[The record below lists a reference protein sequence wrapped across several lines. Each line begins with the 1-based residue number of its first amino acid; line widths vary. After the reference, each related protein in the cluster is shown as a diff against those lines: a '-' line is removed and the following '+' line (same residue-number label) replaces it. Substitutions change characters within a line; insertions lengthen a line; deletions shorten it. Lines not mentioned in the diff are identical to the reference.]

1 MPRRI
6 CDRWPSRKVRFQI
19 EPVQRSVLLKHE
31 LLQSPPE
38 KSFLVHG
45 GEVAKWRHCRRLQ
58 LQTLRSLPCRGRRS
72 NRCRG
77 VNRAE
82 EGLRAEKAILVSRPS
97 SSLEIIE
104 FWRAMPLGKPP
115 FIHPEDL
122 PAIRQN
128 LLDKLAMELREDLVH
143 LS

>member
-1 MPRRI
+1 MALREV
-6 CDRWPSRKVRFQI
+6 CLKI

-45 GEVAKWRHCRRLQ
+45 GEVAKWRHCGVCNCKR
-58 LQTLRSLPCRGRRS
+58 TKLPS
-72 NRCRG
+72 G
-77 VNRAE
+77 VAAATVSEHQRAE
-82 EGLRAEKAILVSRPS
+82 AGLRCGEGDLVSRPS
-97 SSLEIIE
+97 SLLEIIE

-122 PAIRQN
+122 PAMQHHAAE
-128 LLDKLAMELREDLVH
+128 LLAETCGELQPIPRE
-143 LS
+143 